1 MHNYS
6 DFATGIL
13 KGFVGT
19 QPSRLPLMGISRAR
33 GLAAP
38 GSHLG
43 DPDGAR

>member
-6 DFATGIL
+6 DFTTGFRN
-13 KGFVGT
+13 GVGT

-33 GLAAP
+33 WLAAP